1 MFQRVVDVRRM
12 VKTRPDL
19 LTEQLP
25 PRIGHPDALLSYSLA
40 RLRSSA
46 LIVPFDMRPL
56 PFQRDRSSATLI
68 YLIMSGVKSFAFAL
82 VLTVLAVYYVT
93 DVGMN
98 PFQLVLAGTVF
109 EAAILLFE
117 IPTGVV
123 ADTFSRRLSII
134 IGVLI
139 MGGALVL
146 QGMVPLVL
154 AVLIAE
160 VIAGVGET
168 FLSGAADAWLA
179 DEVGE
184 AHVGPV
190 YLRAAQVERIAGIA
204 GMVASVGLA
213 SIQLN
218 LPVVLGGA
226 LYLGLGVFL
235 ALAMPERGFHPTP
248 RDEWATWGGAFDT
261 LRAGVRA
268 VRGSRLLLALL
279 AVNLFAGAASEG
291 FDKLWEAHLL
301 LAFAFPALGA
311 LKPVVWFGVINVATA
326 LTGLAAIALFRR
338 RLDATSGDTVAARI
352 LLVINALLAGSVIIF
367 GLAGSFALAFA
378 ALLLKA
384 APGAL
389 SDPLYRTW
397 LIQQTEPRTRA
408 TVLSISSQANALGE
422 TGGGPVVGLIGT
434 AFSLR
439 AALVAAGVLL
449 APVVALYARTM
460 RATR

>member
-1 MFQRVVDVRRM
+1 M
-12 VKTRPDL
+12 
-19 LTEQLP
+19 
-25 PRIGHPDALLSYSLA
+25 
-40 RLRSSA
+40 
-46 LIVPFDMRPL
+46 
-56 PFQRDRSSATLI
+56 FQRDRSSASLI
-68 YLIMSGVKSFAFAL
+68 YLIMSGVKSFALAL

-117 IPTGVV
+117 VPTGVI

-134 IGVLI
+134 IGIVIL
-139 MGGALVL
+139 GAALVL
-146 QGMVPLVL
+146 QGLVPLVL
-154 AVLIAE
+154 AVMVAE
-160 VIAGVGET
+160 IIAGVGET
-168 FLSGAADAWLA
+168 FLSGATDAWLA
-179 DEVGE
+179 DEAGE
-184 AHVGPV
+184 AQVGPV
-190 YLRAAQVERIAGIA
+190 YLRAAQVERITGIA
-204 GMVASVGLA
+204 GMLASAGLA

-218 LPVVLGGA
+218 LPVVLGGV
-226 LYLGLGVFL
+226 LYLALGLFL
-235 ALAMPERGFHPTP
+235 ALAMPERGFRPTP
-248 RDEWATWGGAFDT
+248 RGERASWRGMFDT

-268 VRGSRLLLALL
+268 VRGSPLLLALL

-301 LAFAFPALGA
+301 LGFTFPALGA
-311 LKPVVWFGVINVATA
+311 LKPVVWFGIINIATA
-326 LTGLAAIALFRR
+326 LAGLAAIAIFRR
-338 RLDATSGDTVAARI
+338 RLDAISGDPVAAARA
-352 LLVINALLAGSVIIF
+352 LLIINALLAGSVIVF

-384 APGAL
+384 VLGTL
-389 SDPLYRTW
+389 GDPLYRTW

-449 APVVALYARTM
+449 APVVALYARTV
-460 RATR
+460 RSGDKVTR